1 MMTIYTI
8 GHSHTSIERFI
19 ELLGLY
25 RVEVLIDT
33 RSQPYSRWAPQFNR
47 ESLKASLQQAGIA
60 YLDLG
65 DTLGGRPRNPA
76 YKLPNG
82 EVDYARLARAP
93 AFLGGIQRLKCE
105 AEERRVTVMCSE
117 ADYRK
122 CHRFWLIT
130 RALVADSV
138 DVQHILHSGELA
150 QTPPDAFAAAVE
162 QLRLF

>member
-1 MMTIYTI
+1 MTVYTI

-19 ELLGLY
+19 GLLGLY
-25 RVEVLIDT
+25 QIGMLVDT

-47 ESLKASLQQAGIA
+47 ESLRASLRQADIA
-60 YLDLG
+60 YLYLG
-65 DTLGGRPRNPA
+65 DTLGGRPRDPV

-82 EVDYARLARAP
+82 KVDYGRVARAP
-93 AFLGGIQRLKCE
+93 AFLEGLQQLKRE
-105 AEERRVTVMCSE
+105 AEKRRVAVMCSE
-117 ADYRK
+117 ADFRK

-130 RALVADSV
+130 RALVGDSV